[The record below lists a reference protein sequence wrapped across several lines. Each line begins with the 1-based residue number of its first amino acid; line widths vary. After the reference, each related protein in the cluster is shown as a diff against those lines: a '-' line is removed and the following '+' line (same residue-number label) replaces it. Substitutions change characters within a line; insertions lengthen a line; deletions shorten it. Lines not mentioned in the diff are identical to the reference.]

1 MYRTKHWHSWVP
13 DTSSAVSAPPTSTG
27 TVQTPGQCHLRESQ
41 WTTQPVWRQ
50 TKPWCW
56 RTDACCFTE
65 EMFQYCI
72 FSRCP
77 LDTITVFP
85 SLPVPDIKKRAGGN
99 KKKHVFPRLQF
110 LPIKRTFLKSYSYI
124 QNTIY
129 PALKV
134 EAFSPVE
141 EKNLKDHQAYSF
153 FGTPLAVYNT
163 TELKSSI
170 V

>member
-1 MYRTKHWHSWVP
+1 MYRTKHWHRWVP
-13 DTSSAVSAPPTSTG
+13 HTSSAVSAAHTSTG
-27 TVQTPGQCHLRESQ
+27 TMQRPGQCHLRESH
-41 WTTQPVWRQ
+41 WTAQPVWRL

-56 RTDACCFTE
+56 RTDACCFTD

-72 FSRCP
+72 FP
-77 LDTITVFP
+77 LSTGHYYCFSFVACAR
-85 SLPVPDIKKRAGGN
+85 LKKRTGGN

-110 LPIKRTFLKSYSYI
+110 LPIKRTFFKSYSYI

-153 FGTPLAVYNT
+153 FRTPLAVFNT
-163 TELKSSI
+163 TAL
-170 V
+170 